1 MLLELKNNLGRSRGI
16 NMNIQVVLR
25 SLNMI
30 VIIVLFVNKLLNEW
44 LIVIELQLRVAMQVE
59 SVSHKLL
66 IEGLAL
72 ENRLVVNI
80 PSMVLIFK
88 HLILVLGLFKRC
100 LRLVFV

>member
-44 LIVIELQLRVAMQVE
+44 LIVIELQLRVAV
-59 SVSHKLL
+59 
-66 IEGLAL
+66 
-72 ENRLVVNI
+72 
-80 PSMVLIFK
+80 
-88 HLILVLGLFKRC
+88 
-100 LRLVFV
+100 